1 VFQRL
6 GQRRTTL
13 VLLVLAS
20 ITLITFD
27 VRGSGIIDGARST
40 AGDLFS
46 PVQSAADVVFR
57 PVENTW
63 HGIFDYDS
71 VKRERDRLQ
80 DLVDAQEGVAIANEA
95 QVKEYEDLRNLLHLP
110 TPSNIPQVIG
120 QVVSEPGSNFD
131 RTIDVNQ
138 GSNRGLRVGMPVING
153 AGLVGRIMKVY
164 SDRATVR
171 LITDPNFS
179 MAIKVLPGPQHVSST
194 APTTAPA
201 PAESTPP
208 AEPATSV
215 AGSPAASTAG
225 TAPTTTVPTTTTS
238 LGELERGWVN
248 GQGSDNELTL
258 SQIGVDSTVQ
268 VGDLVATSGDT
279 VSLSPPDLPVGTV
292 TNVKRNAGS
301 GLLEVKVKPSA
312 DVSKLNYVKILLY
325 CGDCAG

>member
-1 VFQRL
+1 MFQRL

-57 PVENTW
+57 PLENTW
-63 HGIFDYDS
+63 HGIFNYDD
-71 VKRERDRLQ
+71 VKRDRDRLQ
-80 DLVDAQEGVAIANEA
+80 DQVDAQEGVAIANQA
-95 QVKEYEDLRNLLHLP
+95 QVQEYEDLRNLLNLP
-110 TPSNIPQVIG
+110 TPSNIPQVVG

-164 SDRATVR
+164 GDRATVR

-179 MAIKVLPGPQHVSST
+179 MAIKVLPGAQHVEST
-194 APTTAPA
+194 APTTATP
-201 PAESTPP
+201 PP

-215 AGSPAASTAG
+215 AEGPPASTPD

-248 GQGSDNELTL
+248 GQGANNELTL

-268 VGDLVATSGDT
+268 AGDLVSTSGDS
-279 VSLSPPDLPVGTV
+279 VSLAPPDLPVGTV
-292 TNVKRNAGS
+292 TSVKRNAGS

-312 DVSKLNYVKILLY
+312 DVSKLNYVKVLLY

>member
-13 VLLVLAS
+13 VLLVLVS

-57 PVENTW
+57 PLENTW
-63 HGIFDYDS
+63 HGIFNYDAL
-71 VKRERDRLQ
+71 KKDRDRLQ
-80 DLVDAQEGVAIANEA
+80 DQIDAQEGVAIADQA
-95 QVKEYEDLRNLLHLP
+95 QVKEYEDLRNLLNLP
-110 TPSNIPQVIG
+110 TPSNIPQVVG
-120 QVVSEPGSNFD
+120 QVISEPGSNFD

-179 MAIKVLPGPQHVSST
+179 MAIKVLPGPQHVAST
-194 APTTAPA
+194 APTTAAA
-201 PAESTPP
+201 PPP
-208 AEPATSV
+208 AEPATT
-215 AGSPAASTAG
+215 AAPGPPASTAE
-225 TAPTTTVPTTTTS
+225 TAPATTVPTTTTS
-238 LGELERGWVN
+238 LRELERGWVN
-248 GQGSDNELTL
+248 GQGAANELTL

-268 VGDLVATSGDT
+268 AGDLVSTSGDS

-292 TNVKRNAGS
+292 TSVKRNAGS

>member
-13 VLLVLAS
+13 VLLVLVS

-27 VRGSGIIDGARST
+27 LRGSGIIDGARST
-40 AGDLFS
+40 ADDLFS

-63 HGIFDYDS
+63 HGIFDYED
-71 VKRERDRLQ
+71 VKRERDQLQ
-80 DLVDAQEGVAIANEA
+80 DQIDAQEGVAIADQA

-131 RTIDVNQ
+131 RTVDVNQ
-138 GSNRGLRVGMPVING
+138 GSSRGLRVGMPVING

-164 SDRATVR
+164 GDRATVR
-171 LITDPNFS
+171 LITDPNFA
-179 MAIKVLPGPQHVSST
+179 MAIKVLPGPQHVAS
-194 APTTAPA
+194 AVPTTAAPPPA
-201 PAESTPP
+201 

-215 AGSPAASTAG
+215 APGPAASTG
-225 TAPTTTVPTTTTS
+225 QPAPTTTVPTTTTS
-238 LGELERGWVN
+238 LAELERGWVN
-248 GQGSDNELTL
+248 GQGADNELTL

-268 VGDLVATSGDT
+268 VGDLVATSGDSE
-279 VSLSPPDLPVGTV
+279 SLSPPDLPVGTV
-292 TNVKRNAGS
+292 TSVKRNAGS

-312 DVSKLNYVKILLY
+312 DVSKLNYIKVLLY
-325 CGDCAG
+325 CVDCGS

>member
-6 GQRRTTL
+6 SQRRTTL

-27 VRGSGIIDGARST
+27 LRGSGIIDGARST

-46 PVQSAADVVFR
+46 PVQGAADVVFR
-57 PVENTW
+57 PIENTW
-63 HGIFDYDS
+63 HGIFDYDD
-71 VKRERDRLQ
+71 VKRERDQLQ
-80 DLVDAQEGVAIANEA
+80 DQIDAQEGVAIANQA

-138 GSNRGLRVGMPVING
+138 GSNRGLRVGMPVVNG

-164 SDRATVR
+164 GDRATVR
-171 LITDPNFS
+171 LITDPNFA
-179 MAIKVLPGPQHVSST
+179 MAIKVLPGPQHVAST
-194 APTTAPA
+194 VPTTAAPPTSAPPA
-201 PAESTPP
+201 

-215 AGSPAASTAG
+215 APGPPASTGEA
-225 TAPTTTVPTTTTS
+225 APTTTVAPTTTS
-238 LGELERGWVN
+238 LAELERGWVN
-248 GQGSDNELTL
+248 GQGADNELTL

-268 VGDLVATSGDT
+268 AGDLVETSGDN

-292 TNVKRNAGS
+292 TSVKRNAGS
-301 GLLEVKVKPSA
+301 GLLDVKVKPSA
-312 DVSKLNYVKILLY
+312 DVSKLNYVKVLLY
-325 CGDCAG
+325 CVDCGS

>member
-6 GQRRTTL
+6 SQRRTTL

-27 VRGSGIIDGARST
+27 LRGSGIIDGARST

-46 PVQSAADVVFR
+46 PVQGAADVVFR
-57 PVENTW
+57 PIENTW
-63 HGIFDYDS
+63 HGIFDYDD
-71 VKRERDRLQ
+71 VKRERDQLQ
-80 DLVDAQEGVAIANEA
+80 DQIDAQEGVAIANQA
-95 QVKEYEDLRNLLHLP
+95 QVNEYEDLRNLLHLP
-110 TPSNIPQVIG
+110 TPSNIPQVIA

-138 GSNRGLRVGMPVING
+138 GSNRGLRVGMPVVNG

-179 MAIKVLPGPQHVSST
+179 MAIKVLPGPQHVASP
-194 APTTAPA
+194 APTTAP
-201 PAESTPP
+201 PATTPP

-215 AGSPAASTAG
+215 APGPPASTAD

-248 GQGSDNELTL
+248 GQGADKELTL

-268 VGDLVATSGDT
+268 AGDIVSTSGDT

-292 TNVKRNAGS
+292 TSVKRNTGS
-301 GLLEVKVKPSA
+301 GLLDVKVQPSA

-325 CGDCAG
+325 CGDCGS

>member
-63 HGIFDYDS
+63 HGIFDYNA
-71 VKRERDRLQ
+71 VKQERDRLQ
-80 DLVDAQEGVAIANEA
+80 DLVDSQEGVAIANQA
-95 QVKEYEDLRNLLHLP
+95 QVKEYEDLRNLMHLP

-179 MAIKVLPGPQHVSST
+179 MAIKVLPGPQHVAS
-194 APTTAPA
+194 TAPA
-201 PAESTPP
+201 PADTTPP
-208 AEPATSV
+208 AEPATSAA
-215 AGSPAASTAG
+215 AGPPASSAD

-248 GQGSDNELTL
+248 GQGADKELTL

-279 VSLSPPDLPVGTV
+279 VSLSPPDLPVGTI

-301 GLLEVKVKPSA
+301 GLLDVKVKPSA

>member
-6 GQRRTTL
+6 SQRRTTL

-27 VRGSGIIDGARST
+27 LRGSGIIDGARST

-57 PVENTW
+57 PIENTW
-63 HGIFDYDS
+63 HGIFDYDD
-71 VKRERDRLQ
+71 VKRERDQLQ
-80 DLVDAQEGVAIANEA
+80 DQIDAQEGVAIADQA
-95 QVKEYEDLRNLLHLP
+95 QVKEYEDLRNLLQLP
-110 TPSNIPQVIG
+110 TPSSIPQVIA

-138 GSNRGLRVGMPVING
+138 GSNRGLRVGMPVVNG

-179 MAIKVLPGPQHVSST
+179 MAIKVLPGPQHVAST
-194 APTTAPA
+194 APTTALPA
-201 PAESTPP
+201 TPPP

-215 AGSPAASTAG
+215 APGPPGSTAD

-248 GQGSDNELTL
+248 GQGADKELTL

-268 VGDLVATSGDT
+268 TGDIVSTSGDS
-279 VSLSPPDLPVGTV
+279 VSLAPPDLPVGTV
-292 TNVKRNAGS
+292 TSVKRNTGS
-301 GLLEVKVKPSA
+301 GLLDVRVQPNA

-325 CGDCAG
+325 CGDCGS